1 MDLIC
6 SDYDNFLIGR
16 ASEIGQ
22 HNFSGSEPG
31 GTNQQKALLCIRY
44 CIENILKWTTE
55 EAVIG
60 FDEYMIRLMKLDR
73 MVRYIKWPADI
84 VYGSPRYI
92 LSLLYPEKV
101 RLNRDVMMESMYK
114 EVLSGRKHFPR
125 DYFIGIEGF
134 YRFCAC
140 LRYLIENYQYF
151 GSLDEIYRYFLS
163 PEGNQFLCDFKL
175 KVPTIQFGLNIVDCI
190 YYISSNYE
198 NSELLYQYY
207 RFQQQF
213 RQAVCA

>member
-16 ASEIGQ
+16 TQEVGQ
-22 HNFSGSEPG
+22 HNSSGSAPG
-31 GTNQQKALLCIRY
+31 GVNEQKALLCIRY
-44 CIENILKWTTE
+44 CIEDVLKWSIE
-55 EAVIG
+55 EAVVG
-60 FDEYMIRLMKLDR
+60 FDEYMIRLMKLER

-92 LSLLYPEKV
+92 LSLLYPERV
-101 RLNRDVMMESMYK
+101 RLNRDVMMEEMYK
-114 EVLSGRKHFPR
+114 GVLSGEKHFPR

-134 YRFCAC
+134 YRFCSC
-140 LRYLIENYQYF
+140 LRYLIENYQCF
-151 GSLDEIYRYFLS
+151 ESVEQIYEYFLS

-190 YYISSNYE
+190 YYITSEYE

-207 RFQQQF
+207 RFKQNWCL
-213 RQAVCA
+213 V